1 MPGNETRSSQFGLVG
16 GIRQSVSD
24 RITCVEPNRSSVP
37 ETRKGRL
44 YIVTEAEHELAQSH
58 DACQLVA
65 NTLHKAFYHDTS
77 PSITASL
84 RAAIHAANKT
94 LYQHNF
100 NKPDQQRAYVG
111 LTCAVVKKQDLFIAQ
126 VAPAQAYTLTDNKLR
141 AMPTHPSWNPAHT
154 SAMPFLRQQ
163 ALGTSLFVEPEF
175 YRSLLRPGDALAICT
190 SNIAPLLSRE
200 DIERIL
206 RYQDPVAAT
215 ETLHNVCRQAGLVAA
230 HGLVIELVPALS
242 TEART
247 TPLSA
252 PGLRERGG
260 LVFQSIGHRMAGV
273 LQETTR
279 LFRGSRRSRSVAAD
293 NQPTTTNGT
302 KKAHKAAPSMVE
314 PPEHPV
320 EVAPHPQPIEL
331 GASLS
336 QRYEQE
342 PFLQHNTLKQPPS
355 TFLGESLQHDRDY
368 LSQQQ
373 IDKHDA
379 PTSVIRARPYRM
391 RHELRPLVDMTWSE
405 RLLLPFEQ
413 VSHAVVDWISY
424 QRRRRKYPPVTSVVR
439 NQGLSYRHQRPAF
452 PWIPLFM
459 LLLLVTALILYGTN
473 LSRRSAQEQVQQDL
487 ERADQYMAAVYE
499 APNNTS
505 ALDQLEKA
513 RQQIEYVQS
522 SSLVTETNA
531 PFWLHYQE
539 LRRDYERAQAELQ
552 RLSFLENP
560 TLLAEHPQL
569 LPDELAESSGVGG
582 RFSSIIVPPS
592 TAATTD
598 PLALEALGY
607 IYALDSNDVNSRLYR
622 IPRDGGIPE
631 PYLSRDEPVQRSIV
645 GPIQSQSWRIDSIVA
660 IDQGPNGFGYYFRS
674 GGEWNYTRL
683 GGSEVWSLRDR
694 LDLETYEG
702 SLYVWGAQPGEIL
715 KYNSGAYGDSP
726 TLWLDPGGLEGYTLN
741 SAIDMA
747 IDGRIYLLQPDGRV
761 VVLSAGR
768 FEREIIPEELT
779 PPLTL
784 VTRFFVTGP
793 PDFGSIYL
801 LDALYERVIQIEKSS
816 GNVIQQMR
824 VRPDSPLQLDYL
836 TDLFVDESGPR
847 TLIYLAN
854 GGQIIRADIAP
865 PPRPFRRLV
874 DPVDTSPDTPEGV
887 TPAEQ

>member
-24 RITCVEPNRSSVP
+24 YITCVEPNRSFVA
-37 ETRKGRL
+37 EMRKGQL
-44 YIVTEAEHELAQSH
+44 YIVTETEQTLAQSRN
-58 DACQLVA
+58 ACQLVA
-65 NTLHKAFYHDTS
+65 NTLYQAFYHDTS

-84 RAAIHAANKT
+84 RAAIHVANKT

-100 NKPDQQRAYVG
+100 NKPDQQRTYVG
-111 LTCAVVKKQDLFIAQ
+111 LTCAVVKKHDLFIAQ

-154 SAMPFLRQQ
+154 SVMPFLKQQ
-163 ALGTSLFVEPEF
+163 ALGASLFVESEF
-175 YRSLLRPGDALAICT
+175 YRSLLRPGDALAICS
-190 SNIAPLLSRE
+190 SNMAPLLSRE

-206 RYQDPVAAT
+206 RYQDPAAAT
-215 ETLHNVCRQAGLVAA
+215 ETLHNICRQAGLVAA
-230 HGLVIELVPALS
+230 HGLVIELMPALS
-242 TEART
+242 PDTR
-247 TPLSA
+247 TPL
-252 PGLRERGG
+252 LRVSDLHKGG
-260 LVFQSIGHRMAGV
+260 LVLQAIGHRMTGA
-273 LQETTR
+273 LQATRR
-279 LFRGSRRSRSVAAD
+279 LFGGSHRSRSVAPD
-293 NQPTTTNGT
+293 NQPTAINGT
-302 KKAHKAAPSMVE
+302 RKVYKAARPMVE
-314 PPEHPV
+314 PPDYPV
-320 EVAPHPQPIEL
+320 EAAPYPQPIEL
-331 GASLS
+331 GAPLN

-342 PFLQHNTLKQPPS
+342 PFLQHHTFKQPPS
-355 TFLGESLQHDRDY
+355 TFLGESRYHDIDY
-368 LSQQQ
+368 LSQEQ
-373 IDKHDA
+373 IDNHIA
-379 PTSVIRARPYRM
+379 PTSIVRARPYRM

-413 VSHAVVDWISY
+413 ASHAVLDWISY
-424 QRRRRKYPPVTSVVR
+424 QRRRRKYPPITSVVR

-459 LLLLVTALILYGTN
+459 LLLLVTVLILYGTN

-487 ERADQYMAAVYE
+487 ERANQYMAAVYE
-499 APNNTS
+499 APDNAS
-505 ALDQLEKA
+505 ALDRLEKA
-513 RQQIEYVQS
+513 RQQIEYIQS

-560 TLLAEHPQL
+560 TLLTEHPHL
-569 LPDELAESSGVGG
+569 LPDELAENSGVGG

-598 PLALEALGY
+598 PLALEAIGY
-607 IYALDSNDVNSRLYR
+607 IYALDSNDVNSRIYR
-622 IPRDGGIPE
+622 IPRDGGVPE
-631 PYLSRDEPVQRSIV
+631 PYLSRDEPVQRSVV
-645 GPIQSQSWRIDSIVA
+645 GPIQAMSWRIDSIVA
-660 IDQGPNGFGYYFRS
+660 IDQGPNRFGYYFRS
-674 GGEWNYTRL
+674 GGEWNYTQL

-715 KYNSGAYGDSP
+715 KYNSGAYGDPP
-726 TLWLDPGGLEGYTLN
+726 TLWLDPGGLEGYILN

-768 FEREIIPEELT
+768 FEREIIPEEMT

-793 PDFGSIYL
+793 PDSGSIYL

-816 GNVIQQMR
+816 GHVIQQMR
-824 VRPDSPLQLDYL
+824 VRPDHPLQLDYL

-847 TLIYLAN
+847 PLIYLVN
-854 GGQIIRADIAP
+854 GGQIIRANIAP
-865 PPRPFRRLV
+865 PPRPFRQPV
-874 DPVDTSPDTPEGV
+874 EPVDTAPDMPEGV
-887 TPAEQ
+887 ISAEP